1 LLLLLNLVTAANAR
15 STSRGTRLTHPYFET
30 IFWIFENMRRFLRSA
45 SLPSFLTHTLCL
57 YFSEQVSSHQ
67 TTNSMS
73 SGQQRTT
80 FETTQ
85 IEPLLEQARAKQ
97 GGSLP
102 DVEAGEA
109 NLYWSHS

>member
-1 LLLLLNLVTAANAR
+1 MLAQGVAARGSRILISIPFSGPSRICAGSFVLL
-15 STSRGTRLTHPYFET
+15 
-30 IFWIFENMRRFLRSA
+30 
-45 SLPSFLTHTLCL
+45 SLPRFLTHTLCL

-67 TTNSMS
+67 TTRPIS

-80 FETTQ
+80 FDTKQ
-85 IEPLLEQARAKQ
+85 IEPLLEEAKTKQ

-109 NLYWSHS
+109 YHHWSHSPSMNLHP